1 MRIHS
6 KLAFGTLSL
15 FLALPLAFA
24 QNAPQQTAPP
34 PPPAAMNGQF
44 RQHPMPMAR
53 RARWAHERGMR
64 WRKRHNRQFMLAR
77 MVQNPGFRERLGISA
92 EQAQKIR
99 TQTFD
104 FRKAR
109 IENRADIAVKRLELR
124 NQLSAENP
132 DRAAIDRTLQEIS
145 AAKLAQAKSAV
156 DFHLDMRAALTPDQW
171 QKLRQM
177 RQQFR
182 HRGFR
187 RQGPNSLGANGSA
200 PGSNG

>member
-24 QNAPQQTAPP
+24 QNAAQQNPP
-34 PPPAAMNGQF
+34 PPPSAAMNGQF

-53 RARWAHERGMR
+53 RARWGHERGMR
-64 WRKRHNRQFMLAR
+64 RHNRQFMLAR
-77 MVQNPGFRERLGISA
+77 LVRNPAFRERLGISA

-104 FRKAR
+104 FRKVR

-132 DRAAIDRTLQEIS
+132 DRSAIDRTLAEIS
-145 AAKLAQAKSAV
+145 AAKLAQAKSSV

-177 RQQFR
+177 RQEFR

-187 RQGPNSLGANGSA
+187 RGQNGFGPNAHGSA
-200 PGSNG
+200 SSTNG

>member
-6 KLAFGTLSL
+6 KIALGTLPL

-24 QNAPQQTAPP
+24 QNAAQQGPP
-34 PPPAAMNGQF
+34 PPPAAMSGQF
-44 RQHPMPMAR
+44 RQHPMPMAG
-53 RARWAHERGMR
+53 RARWGHDHGMR
-64 WRKRHNRQFMLAR
+64 WRGRHNRQFMLAR
-77 MVQNPGFRERLGISA
+77 LVQNPSFRQRFGISA

-109 IENRADIAVKRLELR
+109 IENRADIAVKRLELK

-132 DRAAIDRTLQEIS
+132 DRAAIDRTLAEIS
-145 AAKLAQAKSAV
+145 AAKLAQAKSSV
-156 DFHLDMRAALTPDQW
+156 DFHLDMRATLTPDQW

-177 RQQFR
+177 RQEFR
-182 HRGFR
+182 HRGFHR
-187 RQGPNSLGANGSA
+187 GQNGFGPNGHGPAGNTNG
-200 PGSNG
+200 